1 MSETTAEPLAGP
13 ADATPAPAPTLDET
27 MDRIGAEL
35 YAEDDGQTAE
45 PAANPAEGQQRG
57 PDGKFIAAE
66 AVGNPA
72 DPISNPAEPT
82 ANPAEGNS
90 NPAEPPPAPSVPDYI
105 APYAAD
111 FAMRG
116 LAPEQAIPI
125 LVDTWRAIE
134 RNHEAGLNDLA
145 GRYGFKVVPVNAPAP
160 VAQPAA
166 TPAQQDWVDPNIA
179 ALQQEIEALKAKDAQ
194 REQMTQEQQEAAYRA
209 AYGRTSQEIQDFAKK
224 AAAEGI
230 NFDLLRGKM
239 SALIIQ
245 GEAQDLAD
253 AYDQAVYANPT
264 TREIR
269 KAAERKQ
276 SEAAAAA
283 EAAAKAQAAR
293 RAGVINVR
301 ADTAAPRRGGT
312 LEETMNRVADEIYA
326 RS

>member
-1 MSETTAEPLAGP
+1 MSETTAEPLAGS
-13 ADATPAPAPTLDET
+13 ADATPAPTLDET

-35 YAEDDGQTAE
+35 YAEDNGQTAE
-45 PAANPAEGQQRG
+45 LAGNPAEGQQRG
-57 PDGKFIAAE
+57 PDGKFKAAD
-66 AVGNPA
+66 AAGNAA
-72 DPISNPAEPT
+72 DPVS
-82 ANPAEGNS
+82 NPAEGNS
-90 NPAEPPPAPSVPDYI
+90 NPAEAPEPPSVPDYI

-145 GRYGFKVVPVNAPAP
+145 GRYGFKVVPMNAPAP

-166 TPAQQDWVDPNIA
+166 APAQQDWTDPNIT

-194 REQMTQEQQEAAYRA
+194 REQMTQQQQEAAYREL
-209 AYGRTSQEIQDFAKK
+209 YGRTSQDIQELAKK

-230 NFDLLRGKM
+230 NFDLLRPKM
-239 SALIIQ
+239 SALIAS
-245 GEAQDLAD
+245 GEAKDLPD
-253 AYDQAVYANPT
+253 AYEQAVYAHPT
-264 TREIR
+264 TRAAR
-269 KAAERKQ
+269 LAAERKQ
-276 SEAAAAA
+276 SEAAAAT

-301 ADTAAPRRGGT
+301 ADTASPRRGGT